1 MHFATYGTRQ
11 KNGGQSET
19 FLQYGRLPAVI
30 LKNKT
35 NIIGRDERFCIRYTK
50 KFKTI

>member
-1 MHFATYGTRQ
+1 
-11 KNGGQSET
+11 
-19 FLQYGRLPAVI
+19 

-50 KFKTI
+50 KFKTIWKCCTINIGY